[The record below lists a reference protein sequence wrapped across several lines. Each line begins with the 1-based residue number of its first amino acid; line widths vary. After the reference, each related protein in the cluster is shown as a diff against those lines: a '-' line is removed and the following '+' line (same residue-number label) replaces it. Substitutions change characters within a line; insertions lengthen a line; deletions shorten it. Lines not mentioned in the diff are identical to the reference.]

1 MRQLRF
7 GYIANEAS
15 LILLDVISEKEN
27 LMKSLKL
34 FSAAIRLAGMA
45 GCLSFSSGGKAGPP
59 GPQGESG
66 AKETI
71 IIMPDSEQN

>member
-1 MRQLRF
+1 
-7 GYIANEAS
+7 
-15 LILLDVISEKEN
+15 
-27 LMKSLKL
+27 MKSLKL
-34 FSAAIRLAGMA
+34 FSAAIILAGMA